1 MRFFAR
7 GFVSPWIDIRI
18 GASGRFL
25 PFGFSR
31 QSLARTLAEFFRFLP
46 ADVRGRMGF
55 RTRWE
60 LMIGKLIDKFGI
72 VHFIRIDSKGIHPHD
87 MFG

>member
-46 ADVRGRMGF
+46 ADVRVDAWGSECGS
-55 RTRWE
+55 
-60 LMIGKLIDKFGI
+60 
-72 VHFIRIDSKGIHPHD
+72 HFNGW
-87 MFG
+87 GENAL